1 MRFEARNRQAP
12 KQKTSI
18 SLAVF
23 LLLLAMISLAGYKGF
38 AHITTFLQVAP
49 RHIKSSPSRDV
60 VPVTIEPE
68 SGKRP

>member
-23 LLLLAMISLAGYKGF
+23 LLLLGMISIAGYKGF
-38 AHITTFLQVAP
+38 SLITTFLQVAP
-49 RHIKSSPSRDV
+49 QHI
-60 VPVTIEPE
+60 
-68 SGKRP
+68 